1 MITNHLKSNEESIQS
16 TVYLD
21 YNVFINYRNHQD
33 VREILHNKKTQY
45 NYCYGPP
52 YLEEV
57 ANIPSEKIED
67 IQSHKNDID
76 TLFEFHTF
84 RPTDTNKLVKVQES
98 AATVLKRVTESLDLS
113 KKAEEH
119 EKSQFSLFKSQCK
132 ELNFDPKKMSNI
144 PFDEIF
150 NHADVFLFVEELAI
164 NNPVFLQSLR
174 KTLNSATKKNFTELQ
189 HSIAVLFNV
198 LEIVGFRPEAA
209 KKARSRM
216 HDVSH
221 AVYASQCDFFIV
233 EDNKFREKCK
243 AVYHFLKINT
253 KVLSY
258 NEFIE
263 NF

>member
-1 MITNHLKSNEESIQS
+1 MITNQLKSNEECTKC

-21 YNVFINYRNHQD
+21 YNIFINYRDKRD
-33 VREILHNKKTQY
+33 VRELLNNKKTQY
-45 NYCYGPP
+45 VFYYGPP

-57 ANIPSEKIED
+57 ANIPTENIEH

-76 TLFEFHTF
+76 TLFEYRTF
-84 RPTDTNKLVKVQES
+84 RPTNTNNLVKVQES
-98 AATVLKRVTESLDLS
+98 AESVSKRVTESLDLS
-113 KKAEEH
+113 KKAEEF
-119 EKSQFSLFKSQCK
+119 EKFQFSKFKSQRE
-132 ELNFDPKKMSNI
+132 ELNLNSKEMSNI

-174 KTLNSATKKNFTELQ
+174 KTINSVTKNNFTELQ

>member
-1 MITNHLKSNEESIQS
+1 MITNQLKSNEECIKS

-21 YNVFINYRNHQD
+21 YNIFINYRDKMD
-33 VREILHNKKTQY
+33 VREILENKKKQY
-45 NYCYGPP
+45 FYYYGPP

-57 ANIPSEKIED
+57 ANIPSENIEQ
-67 IQSHKNDID
+67 IQSHKNDIN
-76 TLFEFHTF
+76 TFFEFRTF

-98 AATVLKRVTESLDLS
+98 VETVSKRVTESLNLS
-113 KKAEEH
+113 KVAEEY
-119 EKSQFSLFKSQCK
+119 EKSLFSIFKSQRGD
-132 ELNFDPKKMSNI
+132 LNFNSKIMSNI

-150 NHADVFLFVEELAI
+150 TNADVLLFVEELAI
-164 NNPVFLQSLR
+164 NNPLFLQSLR
-174 KTLNSATKKNFTELQ
+174 RTINSTDKNNFTELQ

-216 HDVSH
+216 H
-221 AVYASQCDFFIV
+221 AIYASQCDFFIV

-258 NEFIE
+258 GEFIKISK
-263 NF
+263 